1 MKRKLDYMVVE
12 GPIGVGKTTLAKRLA
27 ATFNTEPILEL
38 TMENPFLSRF
48 YANQRAF
55 ALPTQLHFLFQRTRQ
70 IQSLRQPDIFKPA
83 QVTDFLLEK
92 DQLFANLTLDDD
104 ELSLYRQVYE
114 KLSLDAPLPDLVIYL
129 QAPTDDLMRRIFERG
144 YDYERGIDRDYLQ
157 RVNDAYIEFF
167 HYYNGAPLLIINTHD
182 FDLVGRDK
190 EYELLL
196 EHMQSLS
203 YGKHYFNPGNS

>member
-1 MKRKLDYMVVE
+1 MKRKLDYIVVE

-27 ATFNTEPILEL
+27 ATFNTELILEL

-55 ALPTQLHFLFQRTRQ
+55 ALPTQLHFLFQRARQ

-83 QVTDFLLEK
+83 QIADFLLEK

-114 KLSLDAPLPDLVIYL
+114 KLSLNAPLPDLVIYL
-129 QAPTDDLMRRIFERG
+129 QASTDDLMRRIFARG

-203 YGKHYFNPGNS
+203 YGKHYLNPGNS

>member
-1 MKRKLDYMVVE
+1 MKRKLDYIVVE

-27 ATFNTEPILEL
+27 ATFNTEPMLEL

-55 ALPTQLHFLFQRTRQ
+55 ALPTQLHFLFQRARQ

-83 QVTDFLLEK
+83 QIADFLLEK

-114 KLSLDAPLPDLVIYL
+114 RLSLDAPLPDLVIYL
-129 QAPTDDLMRRIFERG
+129 QASTDDLMRRIFERG

>member
-1 MKRKLDYMVVE
+1 MKRKLDYIVVE

-55 ALPTQLHFLFQRTRQ
+55 ALPTQLHFLFQRARQ

-83 QVTDFLLEK
+83 QIADFLLEK
-92 DQLFANLTLDDD
+92 DQLFANITLDDD

-114 KLSLDAPLPDLVIYL
+114 RLSLDAPLPDLVIYL